1 MEEITISKPILFN
14 LKRLQIIDFYASR
27 KNISRAQAVRI
38 MTDEFIDNH
47 ELEELYKREND
58 IN

>member
-1 MEEITISKPILFN
+1 MEEIILTKPISFN
-14 LKRLQIIDFYASR
+14 LKSLQIIDFYANK

-47 ELEELYKREND
+47 KLEELYKQENG

>member
-1 MEEITISKPILFN
+1 MEEIILTKPISFN
-14 LKRLQIIDFYASR
+14 LKSLQIIDFYANK

-47 ELEELYKREND
+47 GLEELYKQENG